1 MKVAIAYPPL
11 QGKGSPM
18 LTQNRQFQWY
28 HVGSYIYPVVPAYA
42 ATLLAREGHRVIWE
56 DAIAGRKTAERFW
69 RILERERP
77 DLVAMETK
85 TPVVRQHWA
94 VTDRI
99 KQLLPDCRVAL
110 MGDHVT
116 ALPGE
121 TMKNC
126 SADFAITGGHYDFLL
141 RSIVRHLESA
151 EPLLPGV
158 YFREGDEIRDT
169 GPFGHDH
176 DLDSLPFI
184 DRRLTRAD
192 LYGEKWRR
200 YREIYYTMA
209 GRDCPWHRCRF
220 CSWTTTYPRFTRMS
234 VERALDEIGYLIQ
247 NHGAREI
254 FDDSGTFPGGEWLQE
269 FCRGMIE
276 RGFHRK
282 ILISCNM
289 RFDYLQDPEVPRLMK
304 RAGWRKIK
312 SGLESANQQTLDRIC
327 KGVTVEQIANGCR
340 NAARAGIDVH
350 LTVMVGFP
358 WETRE
363 QVRRTVEL
371 ARQLMREGSA
381 EMLQST
387 VVVPYPGTPLYAEA
401 VEKGWLTCAP
411 DDYER
416 FDMRGS
422 VLRTGDISSDE
433 IVRFCNQVYRS
444 FLSPR
449 FVARQ
454 LARNITDPGYL
465 LRGARAVVGHLLDFG
480 TGKERP

>member
-1 MKVAIAYPPL
+1 MKVAIVYPPL
-11 QGKGSPM
+11 RGKGSPM

-28 HVGSYIYPVVPAYA
+28 HLGSYIYPVVPAYA
-42 ATLLAREGHRVIWE
+42 ATLLAQQGHEVVWE
-56 DAIAGRKTAERFW
+56 DAIAAQKPEAEFW
-69 RILERERP
+69 RDLERARP

-94 VTDRI
+94 ITDRI
-99 KQLLPDCRVAL
+99 KQRLPETRVVL

-116 ALPGE
+116 ALPAE
-121 TMKNC
+121 SMKSC
-126 SADFAITGGHYDFLL
+126 QVDFVLTGGHYDFLL
-141 RSIVRHLESA
+141 RNIAQHLESS
-151 EPLLPGV
+151 EPLLPGI
-158 YFREGDEIRDT
+158 YYREGDEIRNT
-169 GPFGHDH
+169 GPFQHDH

-184 DRRLTRAD
+184 DRHLTRAS

-200 YREIYYTMA
+200 HREFFYTMS

-220 CSWTTTYPRFTRMS
+220 CAWTTTYPRFIRMS
-234 VERALDEIGYLIQ
+234 VERALDEIGYLIER
-247 NHGAREI
+247 HGAREI
-254 FDDSGTFPGGEWLQE
+254 FEDSGTFPGGQWLRD
-269 FCRGMIE
+269 FCQGMIA

-282 ILISCNM
+282 ILISGNM

-304 RAGWRKIK
+304 QAGWRKVK
-312 SGLESANQQTLDRIC
+312 SGLESANQQTLDRVC
-327 KGVTVEQIANGCR
+327 KGVTVEQIVNGCR

-363 QVRRTVEL
+363 QVRRTVQL
-371 ARQLMREGSA
+371 AKRLMREGSA

-387 VVVPYPGTPLYAEA
+387 VVVPYPGTPLYTEA
-401 VEKGWLTCAP
+401 VENDWFTCEP
-411 DDYER
+411 DDYEK

-422 VLRTGDISSDE
+422 VLKTGEMSSEE
-433 IVRFCNQVYRS
+433 IVRFCNEIYRS
-444 FLSPR
+444 FLTPR

-454 LARNITDPGYL
+454 LARNITDPGYI

-480 TGKERP
+480 SGSKPQ